1 LHKAKGVLMSTNK
14 TVCRPAPAY
23 QEYASD
29 ILANRSYRAM
39 SLAERGLWD
48 TIKKECWVNGSVPS
62 HKPEL
67 AKYLGLPLENV
78 IELMTPNLM
87 TSFKVVDSDLIC
99 PELDGYRLQIED
111 RRQRQSVG
119 GKNGGKKAQS
129 NRRNENEA
137 SLEARVKPL
146 SRDETSRNEQKR
158 RESSKENL
166 SMEEHKEWIEDYEN
180 VKPPSPNDRLNQFKR
195 Y

>member
-1 LHKAKGVLMSTNK
+1 MSTNK

-62 HKPEL
+62 NKTEL
-67 AKYLGLPLENV
+67 AKYLGLPLEKV
-78 IELMTPNLM
+78 LESMTPNLM

-99 PELDGYRLQIED
+99 PELDRYRLQIED
-111 RRQRQSVG
+111 RRQRQSDG

-146 SRDETSRNEQKR
+146 SRVESN
-158 RESSKENL
+158 REELNRKEFSKENIDMRQH
-166 SMEEHKEWIEDYEN
+166 SAWIDEFEN
-180 VKPPSPNDRLNQFKR
+180 TKSPSSSSYLMQSKG

>member
-1 LHKAKGVLMSTNK
+1 
-14 TVCRPAPAY
+14 
-23 QEYASD
+23 
-29 ILANRSYRAM
+29 M

-62 HKPEL
+62 NKIEL
-67 AKYLGLPLENV
+67 AKYLGLPVEKV
-78 IELMTPNLM
+78 MESMTPNLM

-111 RRQRQSVG
+111 RRQRQSDG

-146 SRDETSRNEQKR
+146 SRDETSRDEER
-158 RESSKENL
+158 GRESSKKSLVIGETDKWL
-166 SMEEHKEWIEDYEN
+166 EDYGDG
-180 VKPPSPNDRLNQFKR
+180 KPTQDNAYFRQSKG

>member
-1 LHKAKGVLMSTNK
+1 MSDNK
-14 TVCRPAPAY
+14 TTNRPAPAY

-62 HKPEL
+62 NKTEL
-67 AKYLGLPLENV
+67 AKYLGLPAEKV
-78 IELMTPNLM
+78 MESMTPNLM
-87 TSFKVVDSDLIC
+87 ISFKVVDSDLIC
-99 PELDGYRLQIED
+99 PELDDYRLQIED

-137 SLEARVKPL
+137 TLEARVKPL

-158 RESSKENL
+158 RGSSNEN
-166 SMEEHKEWIEDYEN
+166 SPMEEHKDWLQGYEN
-180 VKPPSPNDRLNQFKR
+180 GKQPLSNDYFNQSKG

>member
-1 LHKAKGVLMSTNK
+1 MATNK
-14 TVCRPAPAY
+14 TTCRPAPAY

-67 AKYLGLPLENV
+67 AKYLGLPLEKV

-111 RRQRQSVG
+111 RRQRQSDG

-146 SRDETSRNEQKR
+146 SREETKGDEKKG
-158 RESSKENL
+158 RESSKENIL
-166 SMEEHKEWIEDYEN
+166 SDEDRRWLQEYGDG
-180 VKPPSPNDRLNQFKR
+180 KPPTTNDYLKQSKGH
-195 Y
+195 